1 MNCLPERKGCQEKGI
16 TPKILIEPLLRD
28 EISTASR
35 EIEVYCFNAQPKI
48 FVNVKYGKQREISY
62 YDENFNSID
71 LILHPD
77 ENNLIKNEKADYLI
91 KQTFDLSAKLCIT
104 NPSPHPSTQYNRCI
118 SFTQLEPS
126 LVQLYPSRGEGVL
139 FNFVRIDWLVFN
151 NKLYFNEL
159 TFTPY
164 SGFMR
169 FDKKWNLKLGSW
181 INL

>member
-91 KQTFDLSAKLCIT
+91 KQTFGLS
-104 NPSPHPSTQYNRCI
+104 N
-118 SFTQLEPS
+118 QLS
-126 LVQLYPSRGEGVL
+126 KN
-139 FNFVRIDWLVFN
+139 FNFVRVDWLVFN
-151 NKLYFNEL
+151 NKLFFNEL

-164 SGFMR
+164 SGFVS
-169 FDKKWNLKLGSW
+169 FNKNWQIILGNYLKKEDYYGF
-181 INL
+181 